1 MLPLAVATAGVAAT
15 PALDDM
21 FHSDRHESVVQTGT
35 RPCLLDISRYYHTG
49 VLRNERF
56 RENLDLLSLVGIREN
71 GLDSNQMI
79 FYRILSSCGALAIE
93 EIDGKRGLKH
103 WATRKHSGLFT
114 GIFCRTF
121 VEQHL

>member
-21 FHSDRHESVVQTGT
+21 FHSDRHESVDQTGT

-79 FYRILSSCGALAIE
+79 FYRILSSCGALTIE
-93 EIDGKRGLKH
+93 EIRSRWKKGIKTLGDTKTL
-103 WATRKHSGLFT
+103 WAFYRNIL
-114 GIFCRTF
+114 
-121 VEQHL
+121 